1 MRRMADTTRSN
12 ASGPRKA
19 WKFSSLLVLFLGFLP
34 LAKASNDPR
43 FHAIPTIMVILLI
56 ASGLGF
62 GISLAFLTNLFV
74 TRNR

>member
-1 MRRMADTTRSN
+1 MADTTRSN

-19 WKFSSLLVLFLGFLP
+19 GKFTSLFVLFFGFLP

-43 FHAIPTIMVILLI
+43 FHAIPTIMVILLM
-56 ASGLGF
+56 ASGFGF
-62 GISLAFLTNLFV
+62 GISFAFLTNLFF